1 MFQINK
7 IAEFFGHMSINFEN
21 IETKTTG
28 QYSPVP
34 DASFDN
40 NFDVL
45 KKKMLN
51 VNCGHGFQTYKPEI
65 RH

>member
-1 MFQINK
+1 
-7 IAEFFGHMSINFEN
+7 MSINFEN

-45 KKKMLN
+45 KKKNAKCQLRSR
-51 VNCGHGFQTYKPEI
+51 FLDI
-65 RH
+65 

>member
-1 MFQINK
+1 
-7 IAEFFGHMSINFEN
+7 MSINFEN

-45 KKKMLN
+45 KEKMLN
-51 VNCGHGFQTYKPEI
+51 VNCGHGF
-65 RH
+65 